1 MPPVCG
7 FIQSNGLILGLS
19 WLAALI
25 WHKGARDR
33 RRNPAL
39 RVSDA
44 EGYTTDGILSLL
56 GLPFGHVL
64 D

>member
-1 MPPVCG
+1 MT
-7 FIQSNGLILGLS
+7 
-19 WLAALI
+19 
-25 WHKGARDR
+25 DDET
-33 RRNPAL
+33 PAL

-56 GLPFGHVL
+56 GLAFGHVL